1 MLTPKVRLCAQ
12 GNVSRHA
19 PPPRTAHPGKLL
31 PSLPF
36 PSVHQSQECLLQKY
50 FMLAGTTRLSLS
62 NPSLECSVFRY
73 GRAVGVKSQNPLE
86 LPGALTLLNVAS
98 PDCHTHTRGG
108 NGSLQRALDSW
119 GACSRSAG
127 SRGIFGEKL
136 SCIAQWKR
144 ARQPWKRRDVGCCVP
159 RVKLGLTSFNN
170 RLHTLRSFFLY
181 HRWNLNS
188 LFTEGLEALVTAAQG
203 LKFHAHHEMESSIL
217 TGPWLSFHSSAD
229 RRTLGSYW
237 RQSSAWRV
245 TTGWTWLF
253 PITYRGGTLVK
264 FINTGIYGD
273 RTLGENIVR
282 DTN

>member
-1 MLTPKVRLCAQ
+1 MFLATHRLL
-12 GNVSRHA
+12 VL
-19 PPPRTAHPGKLL
+19 RTQANFSHL
-31 PSLPF
+31 F
-36 PSVHQSQECLLQKY
+36 PSP
-50 FMLAGTTRLSLS
+50 LSTK
-62 NPSLECSVFRY
+62 
-73 GRAVGVKSQNPLE
+73 VKSVCCKNTSCWLAQRVYPSPTLPWSALCSGTEGLSESSHKNPLE

-127 SRGIFGEKL
+127 SRGIFGEKV

-144 ARQPWKRRDVGCCVP
+144 ARKPWKRRDVGCCVP

-203 LKFHAHHEMESSIL
+203 LKFHAHHETESSIL

-273 RTLGENIVR
+273 RTLGANIVR
-282 DTN
+282 DMN